1 MLTEQEFRRAA
12 EQYLDMVYRIAL
24 NWFRCPADADDAV
37 QETMLR
43 LWRSETDFQNEDH
56 LRRWLV
62 RVTLNECRRIS
73 RHPWRKRTVPLEEC
87 PPPVFRD
94 PAQSSLFQEVM
105 ALPSKYRLPLYLHY
119 YEGHSTA
126 EIGELLGLKASTV
139 LTRLARGRAKLKTQ
153 LEEE

>member
-1 MLTEQEFRRAA
+1 MLTEQEFHQTA

-24 NWFRCPADADDAV
+24 NWFRRPADADDAV

-56 LRRWLV
+56 LCRWLV

-73 RHPWRKRTVPLEEC
+73 AHPWRKRMIPLEEC
-87 PPPVFRD
+87 PPPVFQD
-94 PAQSSLFQEVM
+94 PAQGTLFQEVM
-105 ALPSKYRLPLYLHY
+105 ALPAKYRLPLYLYY
-119 YEGHSTA
+119 YEGYSAA
-126 EIGELLGLKASTV
+126 EVGDLLGLKTSTV